1 MERFSQATRTPM
13 LMLRAKCSLFGSG
26 SLLVI
31 QVLQSYEEIPGNRL
45 GADEDFHNNLL
56 KSLYHQIE
64 PDSKRELLTRII
76 STGKNVPGKTAP
88 HLVYLKRDL
97 SMRVPSVKY

>member
-1 MERFSQATRTPM
+1 MPNTAQWLELSVTM
-13 LMLRAKCSLFGSG
+13 LKWVFRK
-26 SLLVI
+26 
-31 QVLQSYEEIPGNRL
+31 
-45 GADEDFHNNLL
+45 
-56 KSLYHQIE
+56 IE

-97 SMRVPSVKY
+97 